1 MTIFCDIDGTLVP
14 QGEGVLSELRPSS
27 ALPGVEKL
35 RAAYGAGATIILTTA
50 RPELL
55 RWFTIREMERLDIKF
70 HHLIMGLPNSQR
82 VLINNL
88 KEGDPAPMAVA
99 FNVPMNEGLGS
110 VTL

>member
-14 QGEGVLSELRPSS
+14 QQEGLLEELHPAS

-35 RAAYGAGATIILTTA
+35 KAAYAAGAIIVLTTA

-55 RWFTIREMERLDIKF
+55 RGFTKREMKRLGIPY
-70 HHLIMGLPNSQR
+70 HHLLMGLGNTPR

-88 KEGDPAPMAVA
+88 RDGDATPTATA
-99 FNVPMNEGLGS
+99 FNVPMNGGLEG

>member
-14 QGEGVLSELRPSS
+14 QGEGVMSELRPSS

-35 RAAYGAGATIILTTA
+35 VAARAAGAMIVLTTA
-50 RPELL
+50 RPEAL
-55 RWFTIREMERLDIKF
+55 RWFTIREMNRLGIPFDQ
-70 HHLIMGLPNSQR
+70 LIMGLGNTPR

-88 KEGDPAPMAVA
+88 RDGDAAPTATA
-99 FNVPMNEGLGS
+99 FNVPMNGGLEG